1 MPERGQIESLM
12 GDIDWIESFESKY
25 SEAEG
30 DLDTPCLEW
39 QGGLDRAGYGRVHIK
54 KHCEKPSGRNF
65 YAHRL
70 NYMINRGYIT
80 PDEYILHQCH
90 NRLCGNPDHHK
101 LGDHNDNMAD
111 LADSGRVAGENN
123 HKSKLTEEDVRE
135 IIELYYDD
143 EWTVTELMD
152 EFDMAKGSITDIIY
166 GRTWTFIHAEYF
178 EEVTE

>member
-1 MPERGQIESLM
+1 MPERGQIEKLV
-12 GDIDWIESFESKY
+12 GDEKWMETFESKY

-123 HKSKLTEEDVRE
+123 HKSKLTEEDVRD

-143 EWTVTELMD
+143 EWTVTQLMD

>member
-1 MPERGQIESLM
+1 MPERGQIEKLV
-12 GDIDWIESFESKY
+12 GDEKWMETFESKY

-30 DLDTPCLEW
+30 PLDTPCLEW

-65 YAHRL
+65 YTHRL

-80 PDEYILHQCH
+80 PEEYILHQCH

-123 HKSKLTEEDVRE
+123 HKSKLTEEDVRD

-143 EWTVTELMD
+143 EWTVTQLMD

>member
-1 MPERGQIESLM
+1 MPERGQIEGLI
-12 GDIDWIESFESKY
+12 GDKGWIESFEAKY
-25 SEAEG
+25 SEADG
-30 DLDTPCLEW
+30 PLDTPCLEW

-54 KHCEKPSGRNF
+54 RHCEKPSGRNF

-70 NYMINRGYIT
+70 NYMVNRGYIT

-101 LGDHNDNMAD
+101 LGDHNDNMDD
-111 LADSGRVAGENN
+111 LARSGRVAGENN
-123 HKSKLTEEDVRE
+123 HKSKLTEDDVRD

-143 EWTVTELMD
+143 EWTVTQLVE

-166 GRTWTFIHAEYF
+166 GRTWAFIHAEYF
-178 EEVTE
+178 EEEE

>member
-1 MPERGQIESLM
+1 MPERGQIEKLV
-12 GDIDWIESFESKY
+12 GDEKWMETFESKY

-65 YAHRL
+65 YTHRL

-80 PDEYILHQCH
+80 PEEYILHQCH

-123 HKSKLTEEDVRE
+123 HKSKLTEEDVRD

-143 EWTVTELMD
+143 EWTVTQLMD